1 MKSTDPVGDPLG
13 RSLERLVSPSLGQT
27 PEEKAAT
34 LEMMERTDPLRR
46 LGISNRAPKL
56 WKSVLWWGILGIG
69 MTIALYMSFHQ
80 K

>member
-1 MKSTDPVGDPLG
+1 MTSADRMGNPLG
-13 RSLERLVSPSLGQT
+13 RSLERLVGPSLGRT

-56 WKSVLWWGILGIG
+56 CKSVLWWAILGIG
-69 MTIALYMSFHQ
+69 MTIAWYMSFHQ